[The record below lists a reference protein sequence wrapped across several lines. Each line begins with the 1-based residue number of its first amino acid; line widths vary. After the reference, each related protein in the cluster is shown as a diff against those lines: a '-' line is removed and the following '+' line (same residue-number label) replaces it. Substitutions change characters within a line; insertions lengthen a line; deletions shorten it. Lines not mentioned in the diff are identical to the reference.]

1 MKGQELRMNLREL
14 AGRIEKML
22 SGRSVNGYEISAGA
36 SRNLSLEVKEG
47 NVDSFKCSSP
57 VGVSIRILKS
67 QGMGFSYSTSMYDAD
82 LERMIDAALVAAE
95 NQTTDPWHGFSAP
108 APIPRIGGLLDEG
121 LAAIDDGQKVR
132 QAVELERLAL
142 AADARVKRVR
152 KASYG
157 ESEYE
162 VYLRS
167 SEGVDAGFRGT
178 SVSASVSVV
187 AEEGDDS
194 QMGWDFGFGT
204 HFSDIHVDKIAATA
218 ASRALSLL
226 GARKIATLRCPVV
239 LDNHVASDILEVL
252 APSFLAENVLKGK
265 SMIAGRRGEK
275 VFSPCLCIRD
285 NGLLPGGMAT
295 APFDAEGAP
304 QQDTLLVDG
313 GCVENFLY
321 DGYWA
326 RRDGAVSTGNS
337 TRGGVKSPPHLGISN
352 FYIEN
357 GSMTAAELVQG
368 IDKGVFITDVMG
380 MHTANPISGDFSV
393 GASGFYVENG
403 SIAYPVKE
411 IALSG
416 NIIDLFGSVEMIGN
430 DLRFYGAVGSPSLR
444 IAALDVSGE

>member
-1 MKGQELRMNLREL
+1 MNLKEL
-14 AGRIEKML
+14 AGRIEKII
-22 SGRSVNGYEISAGA
+22 SGRSVDGFEISAGA
-36 SRNLSLEVKEG
+36 SRNLSLEVKERKI
-47 NVDSFKCSSP
+47 DSFKCSSP
-57 VGVSIRILKS
+57 VGVSVRILKS
-67 QGMGFSYSTSMYDAD
+67 QGMGFSYSTSMSDAD

-95 NQTTDPWHGFSAP
+95 NQTPDPWHGFSAP
-108 APIPRIGGLLDEG
+108 SPFPFVGGLFDEG
-121 LAAIDDGQKVR
+121 LAAIDEQEKVR
-132 QAVELERLAL
+132 QAMELERLTL

-162 VYLRS
+162 VYIRN
-167 SEGVDAGFRGT
+167 SEGVEGGFRGT

-204 HFSDIHVDKIAATA
+204 HFSDLRVDEIAATA
-218 ASRALSLL
+218 ASRALALL

-239 LDNHVASDILEVL
+239 LDNQVASDILEVL

-265 SMIAGRRGEK
+265 SMLAGRMGKK
-275 VFSPCLCIRD
+275 VFSPCLRIRD

-295 APFDAEGAP
+295 APFDAEGVP
-304 QQDTLLVDG
+304 QQDTLLVDDG
-313 GCVENFLY
+313 VLGKFLY

-357 GSMTAAELVQG
+357 GSIPAADLVRG

-403 SIAYPVKE
+403 VIAYPVKE

-430 DLRFYGAVGSPSLR
+430 DLRFFGEVGSPSLR